1 MTALCLLLI
10 IGIKC
15 MKRNPE
21 DKQDILREL
30 EYVCKRWSEVDA
42 CREPMWFQVY
52 LVQGKEE
59 SQSIWDKIKDLI
71 TFKHRI

>member
-1 MTALCLLLI
+1 
-10 IGIKC
+10 

-21 DKQDILREL
+21 DKQDILQEL
-30 EYVCKRWSEVDA
+30 EYVCKRWNKADA

-59 SQSIWDKIKDLI
+59 ESQSTWGKIKDFI
-71 TFKHRI
+71 KFEY